1 MAGDSTSF
9 TWKVLGTVSAITA
22 GIAARK
28 LLVAT
33 FTKTTGKNPPANPE
47 APDTS
52 WQQAVGW
59 ALLSGATMGLARML
73 ATRKAA
79 NFYRNAT
86 GHLPKNVQKVT

>member
-1 MAGDSTSF
+1 MADGAF
-9 TWKVLGTVSAITA
+9 TWKVLGTASAVTA
-22 GIAARK
+22 GLAARK
-28 LLVAT
+28 LLVTA

-59 ALLSGATMGLARML
+59 ALLSGAVMGLARML

-79 NFYRNAT
+79 DFYQKAT
-86 GHLPKNVQKVT
+86 GHLPKNMQKVT

>member
-1 MAGDSTSF
+1 MAGRNASM
-9 TWKVLGTVSAITA
+9 TWKIFGTVSAVAA

-28 LLVAT
+28 VLVTT

-52 WQQAVGW
+52 WAEAAGW
-59 ALLSGATMGLARML
+59 ALLSGAMMGLARML

-79 NFYRNAT
+79 SYYRRST
-86 GHLPKNVQKVT
+86 GHLPPGMEEVS

>member
-1 MAGDSTSF
+1 MAGSKGSM
-9 TWKVLGTVSAITA
+9 TWKIFGTLSAISA

-28 LLVAT
+28 ILVTA

-52 WQQAVGW
+52 WAEAAGW

-79 NFYRNAT
+79 SYYRRST
-86 GHLPKNVQKVT
+86 GHLPPGMDEVS